1 MHYIRALWLLWE
13 HTGRHLNILLL
24 PEVSDRDVCFNLY
37 FDLVIHFAL
46 EVHHNQGRGMK
57 VAYLVGNRRKLC
69 DEVIV
74 SDLEYADDMTII
86 ADSWE
91 DLTAMMGSLAVCCQ
105 EFWLLHQ
112 LSENIDNGSAPIR
125 SLTACSASVSH
136 WWRCSSWGSVQDDC
150 GSTSE
155 VYARICKASKVFASL
170 NCILWYQCKIKSHTK
185 LRILKSIIIPT
196 LLGLECVVLLEP

>member
-1 MHYIRALWLLWE
+1 M
-13 HTGRHLNILLL
+13 
-24 PEVSDRDVCFNLY
+24 CFNLY

-136 WWRCSSWGSVQDDC
+136 
-150 GSTSE
+150 
-155 VYARICKASKVFASL
+155 
-170 NCILWYQCKIKSHTK
+170 
-185 LRILKSIIIPT
+185 
-196 LLGLECVVLLEP
+196 